1 MPTGDTFIVIEPLLA
16 PLQVAPV
23 ADVEAVGF
31 AVPAAS
37 MIEGLV
43 PVQPAAS
50 VKFIV

>member
-1 MPTGDTFIVIEPLLA
+1 MPTGVTFIVIEPLLA
-16 PLQVAPV
+16 PLQEAPV

-31 AVPAAS
+31 AIPAVS